1 MNWILSII
9 WPLMLHMIT
18 SEAVTALLRG
28 RVDSASIAA
37 VTSIIVIPIAV
48 WMYRNDV
55 RIRNDVSK
63 TEACRNTEE
72 KLRVYAGRNA
82 DGKNRSWFGLLCFAA
97 GGILNMAWSGI
108 LNLLHIQE
116 VFSNQTQEGL
126 LASQILIQIVGLGM
140 LVPIAEELVFRAL
153 IYERMKRA
161 LTVKQ
166 AVFFSALLFAV
177 YHGNPIQ
184 MIFAFPMAIALAAVQ
199 EKGKS
204 PLFPVLFHMGS
215 NLTAVI
221 VNMCM

>member
-9 WPLMLHMIT
+9 CPLMLHMIT
-18 SEAVTALLRG
+18 SEAVTVLLRG
-28 RVDSASIAA
+28 RVDSASVTA

-48 WMYRNDV
+48 WMYRCDASQSTE
-55 RIRNDVSK
+55 SK
-63 TEACRNTEE
+63 SRTGVACSIE
-72 KLRVYAGRNA
+72 
-82 DGKNRSWFGLLCFAA
+82 GKNRIWFGILCFVA
-97 GGILNMAWSGI
+97 GGVLNMVWSGI

-140 LVPIAEELVFRAL
+140 LVPIAEELIFRAL

-166 AVFFSALLFAV
+166 AVIFSALLFAV

-184 MIFAFPMAIALAAVQ
+184 MIFAFPMAIALAVVQ

-204 PLFPVLFHMGS
+204 PIFSIWFHMGS
-215 NLTAVI
+215 NLTAIV
-221 VNMCM
+221 VNMFII